1 MANRRMLS
9 KSISVSDET
18 NELTDFAALLF
29 TWMISH
35 TDDYGVIP
43 GSPGRNK
50 ALVVPRRNRTDAE
63 VDAALEEMRAL
74 GLIYRY
80 ELNGKQYLQMVKFDQ
95 YQDGLN
101 KRTAPRCPVC
111 PEEQKGGFGRQEG
124 ENLQALPAA
133 SEIFRETPAVS
144 GNFSELPG
152 ISRNFRELPGNSCL
166 TEPNRTEPNPA
177 NEEIFNSVV
186 VEKTTTTTH
195 TTTTTPYVA
204 AEKETEEHVEEEPEQ
219 DVTGET
225 DEFQQIVALLKTS
238 VCTVRNPFEAEVV
251 QEWIETTPPEWIR
264 QGIRSAA
271 LNNAVSV
278 KYVDTILRVWR
289 EKYHEP
295 DKPWEL
301 DRLHKRRIRGSD
313 ADGGASFAMRKLAAM
328 AQEEEEEQEVEARD
342 AM

>member
-43 GSPGRNK
+43 GSAGRIK

-80 ELNGKQYLQMVKFDQ
+80 ELNGNQYLQMVNFDR

-111 PEEQKGGFGRQEG
+111 PEDQKERFGRQEG
-124 ENLQALPAA
+124 DNLQALPAA
-133 SEIFRETPAVS
+133 SGPFLEIPAVS

-152 ISRNFRELPGNSCL
+152 TSRNFRELPGNSCL
-166 TEPNRTEPNPA
+166 TEPNLTEPNSE
-177 NEEIFNSVV
+177 NENFFNSVV
-186 VEKTTTTTH
+186 VEKTTTTH

-204 AEKETEEHVEEEPEQ
+204 AEKETVEHVEEEPEQ

-225 DEFQQIVALLKTS
+225 SEFQRIAALLKTS
-238 VCTVRNPFEAEVV
+238 VCTVRNPIEAEVV

-328 AQEEEEEQEVEARD
+328 AQEEQEMETYD
-342 AM
+342 TM